1 MSKPKDFR
9 VWKYDEA
16 YALALQFIV
25 DGETVPICNGKE
37 KILPS
42 IDADAVIYDYGD
54 RFEVFRNADDHD
66 PVTIYYDE
74 GETAANMPFADNAAS
89 RRISELVHDIGECKA
104 ILDILGEPITG
115 NTVDIAVHNFIG
127 KMKAMYEKELT
138 EATGLPIEKFNI

>member
-66 PVTIYYDE
+66 PVTIYYE
-74 GETAANMPFADNAAS
+74 GETAANMPFADNTAS
-89 RRISELVHDIGECKA
+89 KRIQELVYAIGECKA
-104 ILDILGEPITG
+104 ILNILGEPITG
-115 NTVDIAVHNFIG
+115 STVNIAVHSFIG